1 MIDRQRI
8 ETPAVVIQ
16 RATLDDNLRRM
27 QTLARTHGLRLRP
40 HIKTHKSLA
49 IARLQMAAG
58 ACGITAAKVDE
69 ALPFIRDGAIPSV
82 TLAQPQ
88 MIASK
93 LDRLMAAA
101 QAHHCDLRLIVDSR
115 PGLDLLAGRAIEQRF
130 TPGVFIKIDVGLHR
144 CGCRPHDPAILA
156 LAQTIH
162 QHPRLRFVGLL
173 SHAGHAYGAKD
184 RPTVAAIAE
193 EERHTMLAVARR
205 LEEAGIPVPEIS
217 VGATP
222 TVLAATRFDG
232 ITEIRPGNYVFMD
245 QTPLRLGLITSEQIA
260 LTVLTTVISRNP
272 DFLIVDAGSKTFSSD
287 MGAHGSGQ
295 GVGFGVGWPRDCF
308 GDDEQ
313 VLSVVRLSE
322 EHGFIPRDHSDLALG
337 TCVRVIPNH
346 ACPVANLA
354 RTLVVLDGKDVYEWP
369 VDARGR
375 VR

>member
-1 MIDRQRI
+1 MIDRQGI

-16 RATLDDNLRRM
+16 RQTLDDNIRRM
-27 QTLARTHGLRLRP
+27 QTLARAHGLRLRP
-40 HIKTHKSLA
+40 HVKTHKCLA
-49 IARLQMAAG
+49 IARRQMAAG
-58 ACGITAAKVDE
+58 ACGVTAAKVDE
-69 ALPFIRDGAIPSV
+69 ALLFIRDGIPSL

-88 MIASK
+88 MMADK

-101 QAHHCDLRLIVDSR
+101 QTHGCDLRLIVDSR
-115 PGLDLLAGRAIEQRF
+115 PGLELLASRAVEQRV

-144 CGCRPHDPAILA
+144 CGCRPHDPAILS
-156 LAQTIH
+156 LAETIR
-162 QHPRLRFVGLL
+162 QHPQLQFVGLL

-184 RPTVAAIAE
+184 RPAVAAMAE
-193 EERHTMLAVARR
+193 DERRIMLAVARR
-205 LEEAGIPVPEIS
+205 LEEAGVPVPEIS

-245 QTPLRLGLITSEQIA
+245 QTPLRLGLITLEQVA
-260 LTVLTTVISRNP
+260 LTVWTTVISRNP

-287 MGAHGSGQ
+287 TGAHGVGR
-295 GVGFGVGWPRDCF
+295 GTGFGVGWPRGVF

-313 VLSVVRLSE
+313 ALTLVRLSE
-322 EHGFIPRDHSDLALG
+322 EHGFISRSSSDLALG
-337 TCVRVIPNH
+337 ARLRFIPNH

-354 RTLVVLDGKDVYEWP
+354 RRLVVVDGRDVYEWS

>member
-1 MIDRQRI
+1 MIDRQGI

-16 RATLDDNLRRM
+16 RPTLDDNIRRM

-40 HIKTHKSLA
+40 HIKTHKCLA

-69 ALPFIRDGAIPSV
+69 ALPFIRDGIPSV

-101 QAHHCDLRLIVDSR
+101 QAHRCDLRLIVDSR
-115 PGLDLLAGRAIEQRF
+115 AGLDLLANRAVEQRF

-144 CGCRPHDPAILA
+144 CGCRPDDPAIPSLA
-156 LAQTIH
+156 EAIR
-162 QHPRLRFVGLL
+162 QHPRLQFVGLL
-173 SHAGHAYGAKD
+173 SHAGHAYGAAD
-184 RPTVAAIAE
+184 RTAVATIAE
-193 EERHTMLAVARR
+193 DERRTMLAVARR
-205 LEEAGIPVPEIS
+205 LEDAGIPVPEIS

-222 TVLAATRFDG
+222 TVLAATQFGG

-245 QTPLRLGLITSEQIA
+245 QACLRLGLIAPEQVA

-287 MGAHGSGQ
+287 MGAHGAGR
-295 GVGFGVGWPRDCF
+295 GVGFGVGWPRACF

-313 VLSVVRLSE
+313 VFTIVRLSE
-322 EHGFIPRDHSDLALG
+322 EHGFIPRGNSDLALG

-354 RTLVVLDGKDVYEWP
+354 RTLVVLDGDDVYEWP

>member
-69 ALPFIRDGAIPSV
+69 ALPFIREGIPSV

-93 LDRLMAAA
+93 LDRLMAAS
-101 QAHHCDLRLIVDSR
+101 QAYGCDLRLIVDSR
-115 PGLDLLAGRAIEQRF
+115 PGLALLAGRAVEQRF
-130 TPGVFIKIDVGLHR
+130 IPGVFIKIDVGLHR
-144 CGCRPHDPAILA
+144 CGCRPDDPAILE
-156 LAQTIH
+156 LAKTIQ
-162 QHPRLRFVGLL
+162 QHPRLQFVGLL
-173 SHAGHAYGAKD
+173 SHAGHAYGAAD
-184 RPTVAAIAE
+184 RSAVAAIAE
-193 EERHTMLAVARR
+193 DERRIMLAVARR
-205 LEEAGIPVPEIS
+205 LEDAGVPVQEIS

-245 QTPLRLGLITSEQIA
+245 QTPLRLGLVTLEQVA
-260 LTVLTTVISRNP
+260 LTVMTTVISRNP

-287 MGAHGSGQ
+287 LGAHGSGR
-295 GVGFGVGWPRDCF
+295 GTGFGIGWPRGCF
-308 GDDEQ
+308 GNDEKA
-313 VLSVVRLSE
+313 LTLVRLSE
-322 EHGFIPRDHSDLALG
+322 EHGFITRSNNDLDMGAR
-337 TCVRVIPNH
+337 VRFIPNH

-354 RTLVVLDGKDVYEWP
+354 RTLVVVEGDNVYEWP

>member
-1 MIDRQRI
+1 MTDRQRI

-16 RATLDDNLRRM
+16 RPTLDDNIRRM
-27 QTLARTHGLRLRP
+27 QTLARRHALRLRP
-40 HIKTHKSLA
+40 HIKTHKCLA

-69 ALPFIRDGAIPSV
+69 ALPFIREGIPSV

-101 QAHHCDLRLIVDSR
+101 KTQRCDLRLIVDSR
-115 PGLDLLAGRAIEQRF
+115 PGLELLASRAVEQRF

-144 CGCRPHDPAILA
+144 CGCRPDDPAILA
-156 LAQTIH
+156 LAETIG
-162 QHPRLRFVGLL
+162 QHPRLQFVGLL
-173 SHAGHAYGAKD
+173 SHAGHAYGASD
-184 RPTVAAIAE
+184 RSAVAAIAE
-193 EERHTMLAVARR
+193 DERRTMLAVARR
-205 LEEAGIPVPEIS
+205 LEDAGVPVPEIS

-222 TVLAATRFDG
+222 TVLAATQFDG

-245 QTPLRLGLITSEQIA
+245 QTPLRLGLIVQEQVA
-260 LTVLTTVISRNP
+260 LTVLATVISRNP
-272 DFLIVDAGSKTFSSD
+272 DYLIIDAGSKTFSSD
-287 MGAHGSGQ
+287 MGAHGSGR
-295 GVGFGVGWPRDCF
+295 GIGFGVGWPQVCF
-308 GDDEQ
+308 GDVEQ
-313 VLSVVRLSE
+313 AFTIVRLSE
-322 EHGFIPRDHSDLALG
+322 EHGFIPRSNHDLALG

-354 RTLVVLDGKDVYEWP
+354 RTLVVLDGDDVYEWP

>member
-1 MIDRQRI
+1 
-8 ETPAVVIQ
+8 
-16 RATLDDNLRRM
+16 
-27 QTLARTHGLRLRP
+27 
-40 HIKTHKSLA
+40 
-49 IARLQMAAG
+49 MAAG

-69 ALPFIRDGAIPSV
+69 ALPFIREGIPSV

-101 QAHHCDLRLIVDSR
+101 QAQQCDLRLIVDSR
-115 PGLDLLAGRAIEQRF
+115 PGLDLLARRAVEQRF

-144 CGCRPHDPAILA
+144 CGCRPDDPAILT
-156 LAQTIH
+156 LAETIR
-162 QHPRLRFVGLL
+162 QHPRLQFVGLL
-173 SHAGHAYGAKD
+173 SHAGHAYGAAD
-184 RPTVAAIAE
+184 RSAVAAIAE
-193 EERHTMLAVARR
+193 DERRIMLSVARR
-205 LEEAGIPVPEIS
+205 LEDAGIPVPEIS

-222 TVLAATRFDG
+222 TVLAATRFEG

-245 QTPLRLGLITSEQIA
+245 QTALRLGLVTLEQVA

-272 DFLIVDAGSKTFSSD
+272 DFMIVDAGSKTFSSD
-287 MGAHGSGQ
+287 TGAHGAGR
-295 GVGFGVGWPRDCF
+295 GIGFGIGWPRERF

-313 VLSVVRLSE
+313 VLTIVRLSE
-322 EHGFIPRDHSDLALG
+322 EHGFIPRSNHDLALG
-337 TCVRVIPNH
+337 AGVRAIPNH

-354 RTLVVLDGKDVYEWP
+354 RTLVVVDGDNIYEWP

>member
-16 RATLDDNLRRM
+16 RPTLDDNIRCM
-27 QTLARTHGLRLRP
+27 QTLARKHGLRLRP
-40 HIKTHKSLA
+40 HIKTHKCLA

-69 ALPFIRDGAIPSV
+69 ALPFIRDGIASV

-101 QAHHCDLRLIVDSR
+101 QAHRCDLRLIVDSR
-115 PGLDLLAGRAIEQRF
+115 AGLDLLASRAVEQHF

-144 CGCRPHDPAILA
+144 CGCRPDDPAILA
-156 LAQTIH
+156 LAETIR
-162 QHPRLRFVGLL
+162 QHPRLQFVGLL
-173 SHAGHAYGAKD
+173 SHAGHAYGAAD
-184 RPTVAAIAE
+184 RTAVAAIAE
-193 EERHTMLAVARR
+193 DERRTMLAVARR
-205 LEEAGIPVPEIS
+205 LEDAGIPVPEIS
-217 VGATP
+217 VGSTP
-222 TVLAATRFDG
+222 TVLAATQFG
-232 ITEIRPGNYVFMD
+232 GLTEIRPGNYVFMD
-245 QTPLRLGLITSEQIA
+245 QAPLRLGLIAPEQVA

-287 MGAHGSGQ
+287 MGAHGAGR
-295 GVGFGVGWPRDCF
+295 GVGFGVGWPRACF

-313 VLSVVRLSE
+313 ALTIVRLSE
-322 EHGFIPRDHSDLALG
+322 EHGFIPRGNSDLALG

-354 RTLVVLDGKDVYEWP
+354 RTLVVLDGDDVYEWP

>member
-16 RATLDDNLRRM
+16 RLTLDDNIRRM

-40 HIKTHKSLA
+40 HIKTHKCLA

-69 ALPFIRDGAIPSV
+69 ALPFIRDGIPSV

-93 LDRLMAAA
+93 LNRLMAAA
-101 QAHHCDLRLIVDSR
+101 QAQRCDLRLIVDSR
-115 PGLDLLAGRAIEQRF
+115 AGLELLASRALEQRF

-156 LAQTIH
+156 LAETIQ
-162 QHPRLRFVGLL
+162 QHPRLQFAGLL

-184 RPTVAAIAE
+184 RPAVAAIAE
-193 EERHTMLAVARR
+193 DERRIMLAVARR
-205 LEEAGIPVPEIS
+205 LEDAGVPVPEIS

-245 QTPLRLGLITSEQIA
+245 QTPLRLGLITLEQVA

-287 MGAHGSGQ
+287 MGAHGAGH
-295 GVGFGVGWPRDCF
+295 GTGFGIGWPSGCF
-308 GDDEQ
+308 GNDEQ
-313 VLSVVRLSE
+313 ALTLVRLSE
-322 EHGFIPRDHSDLALG
+322 EHGFISRSLSDLALG
-337 TCVRVIPNH
+337 ARVRFIPNH

-354 RTLVVLDGKDVYEWP
+354 RTLVVVDGREVYEWP
-369 VDARGR
+369 VDARGQ

>member
-1 MIDRQRI
+1 MTNRQRI
-8 ETPAVVIQ
+8 ETPAVVIA
-16 RATLDDNLRRM
+16 RSALDNNIQRM
-27 QTLARTHGLRLRP
+27 QALARDHGLRLRP
-40 HIKTHKSLA
+40 HIKTHKCLA
-49 IARLQMAAG
+49 IARLQMKAG

-93 LDRLMAAA
+93 LDRLMTAART
-101 QAHHCDLRLIVDSR
+101 HHCDLRLIVDSR
-115 PGLDLLAGRAIEQRF
+115 PGLDLLAARASEHGF
-130 TPGVFIKIDVGLHR
+130 SPGVFIKIDVGLHR
-144 CGCRPHDPAILA
+144 CGCRPDDPAILS
-156 LAQTIH
+156 LAQSIH
-162 QHPRLRFVGLL
+162 QHPRLRFRGLL
-173 SHAGHAYGAKD
+173 SHAGHAYGAND
-184 RPTVAAIAE
+184 RSAVAAIAE
-193 EERHTMLAVARR
+193 DERQTMLDVARR
-205 LEEAGIPVPEIS
+205 LEAAGIPVPEIS

-245 QTPLRLGLITSEQIA
+245 QTPLRLGLITPAQVA

-272 DFLIVDAGSKTFSSD
+272 DFLILDAGSKTFSSD

-295 GVGFGVGWPRDCF
+295 GAGFGVGWPRGCF
-308 GDDEQ
+308 GDDAQ
-313 VLSVVRLSE
+313 TLTVARLSE
-322 EHGFIPRDHSDLALG
+322 EHGFIPRDRRDLPLG
-337 TCVRVIPNH
+337 AEVRVIPNH

-354 RTLVVLDGKDVYEWP
+354 RTLVVLEGDDVYEWP

>member
-1 MIDRQRI
+1 MTDRQLI

-16 RATLDDNLRRM
+16 LHTLDDNIRHM
-27 QTLARTHGLRLRP
+27 QTLARTHGLQLRP
-40 HIKTHKSLA
+40 HIKTHKCLA
-49 IARLQMAAG
+49 IARRQMEAG

-69 ALPFIRDGAIPSV
+69 ALPFIHDGIPSL

-93 LDRLMAAA
+93 LDRLMTAAK
-101 QAHHCDLRLIVDSR
+101 AHRCDLRLIVDSR
-115 PGLDLLAGRAIEQRF
+115 PGLALLADRAVEQRF

-144 CGCRPHDPAILA
+144 CGCRPDDPAILA
-156 LAQTIH
+156 LAETIR

-184 RPTVAAIAE
+184 RSAVAAIAE
-193 EERHTMLAVARR
+193 DERRTMLAVARR
-205 LEEAGIPVPEIS
+205 LAEAGITVPEIS

-222 TVLAATRFDG
+222 TVLAAAQFDG

-245 QTPLRLGLITSEQIA
+245 QTPLRLGLIAPEQVA

-272 DFLIVDAGSKTFSSD
+272 SYLIVDAGSKTFSSD
-287 MGAHGSGQ
+287 VGAHGSGP
-295 GVGFGVGWPRDCF
+295 GTGYGIGWPRDRF
-308 GDDEQ
+308 GDEEQ
-313 VLSVVRLSE
+313 ALTLVRLSE
-322 EHGFIPRDHSDLALG
+322 EHGFISRSNRDLALG
-337 TCVRVIPNH
+337 TCLRVIPNH

-354 RTLVVLDGKDVYEWP
+354 RALVVMDGDDIYEWP
-369 VDARGR
+369 VEARGR